1 MDGRYA
7 SIVEDYSASDTDGAW
22 ILWSGSLVL
31 ARCVEAHAVAAAS
44 SAAGVDGSVAAASS
58 LVAVELGAGS
68 GLVSVAAGGVGL
80 AAVATEQDSGLP
92 YLTANTDANRA
103 LFADSSG
110 SCQVRRLHWGC
121 AEDMRAVASVVRLAQ
136 GDSGTGR
143 EAPALLLGS
152 DLTYLPAVMEPLAST
167 LAQLAGPSTIAWIA
181 HDDASHPGCPKHRE
195 TFFGTP
201 RAQSQRA
208 RNAKRP
214 LELGSEPEPEP
225 EPEAAELEPGAAPW
239 QGTHVGGI
247 VDAHGFSVQV
257 VPVERLIA
265 EEWRCAS
272 PHSF

>member
-1 MDGRYA
+1 MEPVGLLRGQAGLKELGVWCRKGSLWRRHLQVRCCIPCPLLPLPSDGVGGGGNRSQLADGRYA

-44 SAAGVDGSVAAASS
+44 SAAEVDGSVAVASS

-143 EAPALLLGS
+143 ETPALLLGS

-167 LAQLAGPSTIAWIA
+167 LAQLAGP
-181 HDDASHPGCPKHRE
+181 R
-195 TFFGTP
+195 
-201 RAQSQRA
+201 
-208 RNAKRP
+208 
-214 LELGSEPEPEP
+214 
-225 EPEAAELEPGAAPW
+225 
-239 QGTHVGGI
+239 
-247 VDAHGFSVQV
+247 
-257 VPVERLIA
+257 
-265 EEWRCAS
+265 
-272 PHSF
+272 